1 MPRIILSIFI
11 IIGIVAWVVHLQLR
25 QQKELELTSSKMKVL
40 HKSYVSADVLAQG
53 VDALVIKQG
62 KISVLKD
69 AIHQQI
75 VGMDGFINAIII
87 TLLAGGHALVE

>member
-1 MPRIILSIFI
+1 MPRIILSILI
-11 IIGIVAWVVHLQLR
+11 IVVVVAWVVHLQLK
-25 QQKELELTSSKMKVL
+25 QQKELKVTSSKTKVL
-40 HKSYVSADVLAQG
+40 DKSYVSADVLAQG

-62 KISVLKD
+62 KLSALKD
-69 AIHQQI
+69 AIHKQI